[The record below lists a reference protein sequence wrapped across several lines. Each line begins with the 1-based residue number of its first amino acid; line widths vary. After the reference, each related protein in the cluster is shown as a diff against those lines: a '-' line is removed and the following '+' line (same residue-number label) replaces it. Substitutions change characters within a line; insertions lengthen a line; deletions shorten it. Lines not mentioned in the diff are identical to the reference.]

1 MIDLDNITK
10 EEHYQVPDGYFDEF
24 PKQVMY
30 SIRKENA
37 KRRNIWLT
45 SIAAVMALVICSATI
60 LRIMHNN
67 EKEQEHKIFRENT
80 EDSQPMGFRRKGFS
94 CASPG
99 AEGRSGG
106 LLEGSIFKGGDGSF

>member
-67 EKEQEHKIFRENT
+67 EKEQEQMRMISVQT
-80 EDSQPMGFRRKGFS
+80 EQ
-94 CASPG
+94 
-99 AEGRSGG
+99 
-106 LLEGSIFKGGDGSF
+106 LEEQMADYYSDELAQMDYMYY

>member
-10 EEHYQVPDGYFDEF
+10 EEHFQVPDGYFDEF

-67 EKEQEHKIFRENT
+67 EKEQEQMRMISVQT
-80 EDSQPMGFRRKGFS
+80 EQ
-94 CASPG
+94 
-99 AEGRSGG
+99 
-106 LLEGSIFKGGDGSF
+106 LEEQMADYYSDELAQMDYMYY

>member
-45 SIAAVMALVICSATI
+45 SIAAVMALVICSITI
-60 LRIMHNN
+60 VRYMLNN
-67 EKEQEHKIFRENT
+67 EKEKEQMRMISVQT
-80 EDSQPMGFRRKGFS
+80 EQLEEQMVDYYS
-94 CASPG
+94 
-99 AEGRSGG
+99 AE
-106 LLEGSIFKGGDGSF
+106 LAQMDYLYY

>member
-45 SIAAVMALVICSATI
+45 SIAAVMALIICSATI

-67 EKEQEHKIFRENT
+67 EKEQEQMRMISVQT
-80 EDSQPMGFRRKGFS
+80 EQ
-94 CASPG
+94 
-99 AEGRSGG
+99 
-106 LLEGSIFKGGDGSF
+106 LEEQMADYYSDELAQMDYMYY

>member
-37 KRRNIWLT
+37 KRRNIWIT

-67 EKEQEHKIFRENT
+67 EKEQEQMRMISVQT
-80 EDSQPMGFRRKGFS
+80 EQ
-94 CASPG
+94 
-99 AEGRSGG
+99 
-106 LLEGSIFKGGDGSF
+106 LEEQMADYYSDELAQMDYMYY

>member
-30 SIRKENA
+30 SIRKENE

-67 EKEQEHKIFRENT
+67 EKEQEQMRMISVQT
-80 EDSQPMGFRRKGFS
+80 EQ
-94 CASPG
+94 
-99 AEGRSGG
+99 
-106 LLEGSIFKGGDGSF
+106 LEEQMADYYSDELAQMDYMYY

>member
-67 EKEQEHKIFRENT
+67 EKEQEQMRMISVQT
-80 EDSQPMGFRRKGFS
+80 EQ
-94 CASPG
+94 
-99 AEGRSGG
+99 
-106 LLEGSIFKGGDGSF
+106 LEEQIADYYSDELAQMDYMYY

>member
-45 SIAAVMALVICSATI
+45 SIAAFMALVICSATI

-67 EKEQEHKIFRENT
+67 EKEQEQMRMISVQT
-80 EDSQPMGFRRKGFS
+80 EQ
-94 CASPG
+94 
-99 AEGRSGG
+99 
-106 LLEGSIFKGGDGSF
+106 LEEQMADYYSDELAQMDYMYY

>member
-24 PKQVMY
+24 PKQVMH

-67 EKEQEHKIFRENT
+67 EKEQEQMRMISVQT
-80 EDSQPMGFRRKGFS
+80 EQ
-94 CASPG
+94 
-99 AEGRSGG
+99 
-106 LLEGSIFKGGDGSF
+106 LEEQMADYYSDELAQMDYMYY

>member
-67 EKEQEHKIFRENT
+67 EKEQEQMRMISVQT
-80 EDSQPMGFRRKGFS
+80 EQ
-94 CASPG
+94 
-99 AEGRSGG
+99 
-106 LLEGSIFKGGDGSF
+106 LEEQMADYYSDELAQMDYM

>member
-67 EKEQEHKIFRENT
+67 EKEQEQMGMISVQT
-80 EDSQPMGFRRKGFS
+80 EQ
-94 CASPG
+94 
-99 AEGRSGG
+99 
-106 LLEGSIFKGGDGSF
+106 LEEQMADYYSDELAQMDYMYY